1 MKIRSAL
8 LGGKNQKIDQVIFLH
23 KYSNGAETA

>member
-8 LGGKNQKIDQVIFLH
+8 LGGKNQQIDQVILLH
-23 KYSNGAETA
+23 KYSNGAI